1 MQEKFNNKTKYKS
14 IHLSHSEW
22 PIVKLSR
29 NMQSFI
35 EKVSNDSFT
44 KIKGIKN
51 DEQKLIEE
59 LERTRYR
66 EKLRVQ
72 KMPWSVDP
80 EDDYDFWK
88 KVKKQLVSGSGQP
101 IENPENTGKILKS
114 ITDRYANEIASS
126 FKPSSH
132 RFARRVTTFG
142 FARLL
147 NAAHSGRFSGLF
159 RARHSLRDKIRIRGN
174 VDHLRDLAKKGT
186 IIMVPTHFSNLDS
199 VLIGWVIQELGLPPF
214 IYGAGLNLFNI
225 KLFAYFM
232 NSLGAYKVD
241 RRKKNLIYLETLKS
255 YSNLAIQDGCHS
267 LFFPGGTRSRS
278 GAIETELKRGLLGTA
293 IQAQLAN
300 FKNDKDH
307 KIFVVPVVLNYN
319 FVLEAP
325 SLIDQFLKQKGQERY
340 YTENDEYSTSYKI
353 SKFLFKFFT
362 KQSDISVSIGKP
374 MDLFGNYVDNEGHSI
389 GQNGRYI
396 ATKDYFIR
404 DKKFVEDPQRDE
416 EYTRNLSKRIV
427 EEFHKNNEVLPSHL
441 IAYVGF
447 KLLRNK
453 FPDLDLFNFLRLP
466 EDELLLDYGEFS
478 LEIEKIKS
486 VIFEMEKEGN
496 ILISPGLEKNTNELI
511 EQGLNNLGI
520 FHTNLPL
527 VRNEQGD
534 IETESLSLLYFYHN
548 RLRGYNFEEYVS

>member
-1 MQEKFNNKTKYKS
+1 MQEKFNNRTKYKP
-14 IHLSHSEW
+14 IHPSHSEW

-29 NMQSFI
+29 NMQAFI
-35 EKVSNDSFT
+35 DMVSNDSFE
-44 KIKGIKN
+44 KIKEIKN
-51 DEQKLIEE
+51 EEQKLIEE

-66 EKLRVQ
+66 ENLRIK

-80 EDDYDFWK
+80 EDDYEFWQH
-88 KVKKQLVSGSGQP
+88 VKKQLAGSSPQSTEP
-101 IENPENTGKILKS
+101 SANSERILKS
-114 ITDRYANEIASS
+114 ITDRYANEIAST

-159 RARHSLRDKIRIRGN
+159 KARHTLRDKIRIRGS

-199 VLIGWVIQELGLPPF
+199 VLIGWVIQALGLPPF

-255 YSNLAIQDGCHS
+255 YSNLAIQEGCHS

-278 GAIETELKRGLLGTA
+278 GAIETELKRGLLGTS

-362 KQSDISVSIGKP
+362 KQSDISVSVGKP

-389 GQNGRYI
+389 GHNGRYI

-404 DKKFVEDPQRDE
+404 DGKFVDDPQRDE

-466 EDELLLDYGEFS
+466 EDELLLDYGEFAR
-478 LEIEKIKS
+478 EIEKINKI
-486 VIFEMEKEGN
+486 IFELEKEGN
-496 ILISPGLEKNTNELI
+496 ILVSPGLLKPTNELI
-511 EQGLNNLGI
+511 EQGLSNLGI

-527 VRNEQGD
+527 IRNEQGD

-548 RLRGYNFEEYVS
+548 RLRGYNFDDCVS

>member
-1 MQEKFNNKTKYKS
+1 MQDKYNNKTKYTS

-22 PIVKLSR
+22 PIVKLS
-29 NMQSFI
+29 QSMDAFI
-35 EKVSNDSFT
+35 DKVSHDSFQ
-44 KIKGIKN
+44 KIKAIKN
-51 DEQKLIEE
+51 DDQKLIEE

-66 EKLRVQ
+66 EKLRIQ

-80 EDDYDFWK
+80 DDDYEFWND
-88 KVKKQLVSGSGQP
+88 VKKQLVGSV
-101 IENPENTGKILKS
+101 GKTSLSSEKSNRLLRS
-114 ITDRYANEIASS
+114 ITNRYAKEIAST

-132 RFARRVTTFG
+132 RFARRVSTFG

-147 NAAHSGRFSGLF
+147 NAAHSGKFSGLF
-159 RARHSLRDKIRIRGN
+159 RARHTLRDKIRIRGN
-174 VDHLRDLAKKGT
+174 IDHLRDLAKKGT

-199 VLIGWVIQELGLPPF
+199 VLIGWIIQALGLPPF

-255 YSNLAIQDGCHS
+255 YSNLAIQEGAHS

-300 FKNDKDH
+300 FKNNKNH
-307 KIFVVPVVLNYN
+307 KIFIVPVVLNYN

-325 SLIDQFLKQKGQERY
+325 SLIDHFLKQKGQERY
-340 YTENDEYSTSYKI
+340 YAENDEYSTSYKI

-362 KQSDISVSIGKP
+362 KQSDISASIGTP
-374 MDLFGNYVDNEGHSI
+374 MDLFGNYVDNEGRSI
-389 GQNGRYI
+389 GKNNRHI
-396 ATKDYFIR
+396 ATKDYFMR
-404 DKKFVEDPQRDE
+404 DGKFVDDPQRDD
-416 EYTRNLSKRIV
+416 EYTKTLSKRIV
-427 EEFHKNNEVLPSHL
+427 EEFHNNNEVLASHL
-441 IAYVGF
+441 IAHVGF
-447 KLLRNK
+447 KLLRKK
-453 FPDLDLFNFLRLP
+453 FTDLDLFNFLRLP
-466 EDELLLDYGEFS
+466 EDELLLDAGEFS
-478 LEIEKIKS
+478 IAIEKHKK
-486 VIFEMEKEGN
+486 VILE
-496 ILISPGLEKNTNELI
+496 LEKAGRILTSPVINKPAEEII
-511 EQGLNNLGI
+511 EEGLSNLGV

-534 IETESLSLLYFYHN
+534 IETESLSLLYYYHN
-548 RLRGYNFEEYVS
+548 RLKGYNFEEYGI

>member
-1 MQEKFNNKTKYKS
+1 MQDKYNNKTKYKP
-14 IHLSHSEW
+14 ILPSHSEW
-22 PIVKLSR
+22 PIVKLSK
-29 NMQSFI
+29 NMPAFI
-35 EKVSNDSFT
+35 EKVSVDSFE
-44 KIKGIKN
+44 KIKSIKN
-51 DEQKLIEE
+51 EEQKLIEE

-80 EDDYDFWK
+80 DDDYDFWK
-88 KVKKQLVSGSGQP
+88 KVKKQLVSNSGKP
-101 IENPENTGKILKS
+101 NETTKPADKILKS
-114 ITDRYANEIASS
+114 ITDRYANEIAST

-159 RARHSLRDKIRIRGN
+159 KARHTLRDKIRIRGS

-199 VLIGWVIQELGLPPF
+199 VLIGWVIQALGLPPF

-255 YSNLAIQDGCHS
+255 YSDLAIQEGCHS

-278 GAIETELKRGLLGTA
+278 GAIETELKRGLLGTS

-300 FKNDKDH
+300 FKNNKDH

-325 SLIDQFLKQKGQERY
+325 SLIEHFLKQKGQERY

-374 MDLFGNYVDNEGHSI
+374 MDLFGNYVDADGHSI

-396 ATKDYFIR
+396 ATKDYFLR
-404 DKKFVEDPQRDE
+404 DGKFVDDPQRDE

-427 EEFHKNNEVLPSHL
+427 EEFHRNNEVLPSHL
-441 IAYVGF
+441 VAYIGF
-447 KLLRNK
+447 KLLRKK

-466 EDELLLDYGEFS
+466 EDELLLDYGEFTREVEKLVKIIKIIEEEGGILTS
-478 LEIEKIKS
+478 PALNKPATEIIER
-486 VIFEMEKEGN
+486 
-496 ILISPGLEKNTNELI
+496 GLD
-511 EQGLNNLGI
+511 NLGI

-548 RLRGYNFEEYVS
+548 RLRGYNFDEYGG

>member
-1 MQEKFNNKTKYKS
+1 MQDKYNNKTKYKP
-14 IHLSHSEW
+14 ILPSHSEW
-22 PIVKLSR
+22 PIVKLSK
-29 NMQSFI
+29 NMPAFI
-35 EKVSNDSFT
+35 DKVSNDSFE
-44 KIKGIKN
+44 KIKQIKN
-51 DEQKLIEE
+51 DEAKLIEE
-59 LERTRYR
+59 LEKTRYR
-66 EKLRVQ
+66 EKLRIQ

-88 KVKKQLVSGSGQP
+88 KVKKQLVGNSGQTTATTKP
-101 IENPENTGKILKS
+101 TDEILKS
-114 ITDRYANEIASS
+114 ITNRYANEIAST

-132 RFARRVTTFG
+132 RFARRVTNFG

-159 RARHSLRDKIRIRGN
+159 RARHTLRDKIRVRGSIDHIRE
-174 VDHLRDLAKKGT
+174 LSKKGT

-199 VLIGWVIQELGLPPF
+199 VLIGWVIQALGLPPF

-255 YSNLAIQDGCHS
+255 YSDLAIQEGCHS

-278 GAIETELKRGLLGTA
+278 GAIETELKRGLLGTS

-325 SLIDQFLKQKGQERY
+325 SLIDGFLKQKGQERY

-362 KQSDISVSIGKP
+362 KQSDISVSIGTP
-374 MDLFGNYVDNEGHSI
+374 MDLFGNYVDSEGHSI

-396 ATKDYFIR
+396 ATKDYFMTEG
-404 DKKFVEDPQRDE
+404 KFVDDPQRDE
-416 EYTRNLSKRIV
+416 EYTRTLSKRIV

-466 EDELLLDYGEFS
+466 EDELLLDYGEFT
-478 LEIEKIKS
+478 LEIEHIKS
-486 VIFEMEKEGN
+486 AIFEMESEGK
-496 ILISPGLEKNTNELI
+496 ILISPGLNKPTNELI
-511 EQGLNNLGI
+511 QQGLDNLGI

-527 VRNEQGD
+527 IRNEQGD

-548 RLRGYNFEEYVS
+548 RLRGYNFEEYGG

>member
-1 MQEKFNNKTKYKS
+1 MQDKYNNKTKYKPILS
-14 IHLSHSEW
+14 SHSEW
-22 PIVKLSR
+22 PIVKLSK
-29 NMQSFI
+29 NMPAFI
-35 EKVSNDSFT
+35 KKVSVNSFE
-44 KIKGIKN
+44 KIKSIKN
-51 DEQKLIEE
+51 EEQKLIEE

-80 EDDYDFWK
+80 DDDFDFWN
-88 KVKKQLVSGSGQP
+88 KVKKQLASSSGKP
-101 IENPENTGKILKS
+101 NETAKPADEILKS
-114 ITDRYANEIASS
+114 ITNRYANEIAST

-159 RARHSLRDKIRIRGN
+159 KARHTLRDKIRIRGS

-199 VLIGWVIQELGLPPF
+199 VLIGWVIQALGLPPF

-255 YSNLAIQDGCHS
+255 YSDLAIQEGCHS

-278 GAIETELKRGLLGTA
+278 GAIETELKRGLLGTS

-300 FKNDKDH
+300 FKNNKDH

-325 SLIDQFLKQKGQERY
+325 SLIEHFLKQKGQERY

-374 MDLFGNYVDNEGHSI
+374 MDLFGNYVDSDGHSI
-389 GQNGRYI
+389 GQNGHYI
-396 ATKDYFIR
+396 ATKDYFLR
-404 DKKFVEDPQRDE
+404 DGKFVDDPQRDE

-427 EEFHKNNEVLPSHL
+427 EEFHRNNEVLPSHL
-441 IAYVGF
+441 VAYIGF
-447 KLLRNK
+447 ELLRKK

-466 EDELLLDYGEFS
+466 EDELLLDYGEFTREVEKLVKIIKIIEEEGGILTS
-478 LEIEKIKS
+478 PALDKPATEIIEH
-486 VIFEMEKEGN
+486 
-496 ILISPGLEKNTNELI
+496 GLD
-511 EQGLNNLGI
+511 NLGI

-548 RLRGYNFEEYVS
+548 RLRGYNFEEHGG

>member
-1 MQEKFNNKTKYKS
+1 MQEKFNNKTKYKP
-14 IHLSHSEW
+14 ILPSHSEW
-22 PIVKLSR
+22 PIVKLSK
-29 NMQSFI
+29 NMQAFI
-35 EKVSNDSFT
+35 EKVSVDSFE
-44 KIKGIKN
+44 KIKNIKN

-80 EDDYDFWK
+80 EDDYSFWK
-88 KVKKQLVSGSGQP
+88 NVKKQLVRGSGP
-101 IENPENTGKILKS
+101 SEETSESSDIILKS
-114 ITDRYANEIASS
+114 ITDRYATEIASS

-132 RFARRVTTFG
+132 RFARRVITFG

-147 NAAHSGRFSGLF
+147 NTAYAKKFSGLF
-159 RARHSLRDKIRIRGN
+159 RARHTLRDKIRIRGN
-174 VDHLRDLAKKGT
+174 IDHLRGLAKKGT

-255 YSNLAIQDGCHS
+255 YSDLAIQEGCHS

-278 GAIETELKRGLLGTA
+278 GAIETELKRGLLGTS

-300 FKNDKDH
+300 FKNNKNH

-325 SLIDQFLKQKGQERY
+325 SLIDQFLKIKGQERY

-353 SKFLFKFFT
+353 SKFLLKFFT
-362 KQSDISVSIGKP
+362 KQSDISVSVGKP
-374 MDLFGNYVDNEGHSI
+374 MDLFGNYVDDEGRSI
-389 GQNGRYI
+389 GQNGRHI
-396 ATKDYFIR
+396 ATKDYFMHNG
-404 DKKFVEDPQRDE
+404 KFVDDPQRDD

-441 IAYVGF
+441 VAYVGF
-447 KLLRNK
+447 NLLRDK
-453 FPDLDLFNFLRLP
+453 FSDLDLFNFLRLP
-466 EDELLLDYGEFS
+466 EDELLLDYGEFTQKVEEIKKIIFK
-478 LEIEKIKS
+478 LEEEGSILVSPNLYKSSTKIIEH
-486 VIFEMEKEGN
+486 
-496 ILISPGLEKNTNELI
+496 GLE
-511 EQGLNNLGI
+511 NLGI

-527 VRNEQGD
+527 LRNEQGD
-534 IETESLSLLYFYHN
+534 LETQSLSLLYFYHN
-548 RLRGYNFEEYVS
+548 RLRGYNFEEYGS

>member
-1 MQEKFNNKTKYKS
+1 MQDKYNNKTKYTP
-14 IHLSHSEW
+14 ILPSHSEW
-22 PIVKLSR
+22 PIVKLSK
-29 NMQSFI
+29 NMQDFI
-35 EKVSNDSFT
+35 KKVSQDSFD
-44 KIKGIKN
+44 KIKAIKN
-51 DEQKLIEE
+51 GNQELIEE

-80 EDDYDFWK
+80 DDDYDFWK
-88 KVKKQLVSGSGQP
+88 NVKKQLVGSSG
-101 IENPENTGKILKS
+101 TGTESSQNSDRILKS
-114 ITDRYANEIASS
+114 ITDRYANEIAST

-132 RFARRVTTFG
+132 RFARRVTNFG

-159 RARHSLRDKIRIRGN
+159 RARHTLRDKIRIRGS
-174 VDHLRDLAKKGT
+174 VDHMRELSKKGT
-186 IIMVPTHFSNLDS
+186 VIMVPTHFSNLDS
-199 VLIGWVIQELGLPPF
+199 MLIGWVIQALGLPPF

-255 YSNLAIQDGCHS
+255 YSDLAIQDGCHS

-278 GAIETELKRGLLGTA
+278 GAIETELKRGLLSTA

-300 FKNDKDH
+300 FKKGKDQ
-307 KIFVVPVVLNYN
+307 KIYVVPVVFNYN

-325 SLIDQFLKQKGQERY
+325 SLIDGFLKQKGQERY
-340 YTENDEYSTSYKI
+340 YKENDEYSTSYKI

-362 KQSDISVSIGKP
+362 KQSDISVTIGKP
-374 MDLFGNYVDNEGHSI
+374 LDLFGNYVDKDGHSL

-396 ATKDYFIR
+396 ATKDYFLR
-404 DKKFVEDPQRDE
+404 NGEFVDDPQRDGE
-416 EYTRNLSKRIV
+416 FTRNLSKRIV

-441 IAYVGF
+441 VAYVAF
-447 KLLRNK
+447 KLLQKK

-466 EDELLLDYGEFS
+466 EDELLLDHGEFS
-478 LEIEKIKS
+478 LAIDSYKKI
-486 VIFEMEKEGN
+486 IFQFEEEGK
-496 ILISPGLEKNTNELI
+496 ILTSPGLLKPANELI
-511 EQGLNNLGI
+511 EEGLGNLGI
-520 FHTNLPL
+520 FHAKVPL
-527 VRNEQGD
+527 LRNEQGD
-534 IETESLSLLYFYHN
+534 IETESLSILYYYHN
-548 RLRGYNFEEYVS
+548 RLNGYNFEEYVS

>member
-1 MQEKFNNKTKYKS
+1 MQDKYNNKTKYKP
-14 IHLSHSEW
+14 ILPSHSEW
-22 PIVKLSR
+22 PIVKLSK
-29 NMQSFI
+29 NMPAFI
-35 EKVSNDSFT
+35 EKVSVNSFE
-44 KIKGIKN
+44 KIKSIKN
-51 DEQKLIEE
+51 EEQKLIEE

-80 EDDYDFWK
+80 DDDYDFWK
-88 KVKKQLVSGSGQP
+88 KVKKQLVSNSGKP
-101 IENPENTGKILKS
+101 NETTKPADKILKS
-114 ITDRYANEIASS
+114 ITDRYANEIAST

-159 RARHSLRDKIRIRGN
+159 KARHTLRDKIRIRGS

-199 VLIGWVIQELGLPPF
+199 VLIGWVIQALGLPPF

-255 YSNLAIQDGCHS
+255 YSDLAIQEGCHS

-278 GAIETELKRGLLGTA
+278 GAIETELKRGLLGTS

-300 FKNDKDH
+300 FKNNKDH

-325 SLIDQFLKQKGQERY
+325 SLIEHFLKQKGQERY

-374 MDLFGNYVDNEGHSI
+374 MDLFGNYVDVDGHSI

-396 ATKDYFIR
+396 ATKDYFLR
-404 DKKFVEDPQRDE
+404 DGKFVDDPQRDE

-427 EEFHKNNEVLPSHL
+427 EEFHRNNEVLPSHL
-441 IAYVGF
+441 VAYIGF
-447 KLLRNK
+447 KLLRKK

-466 EDELLLDYGEFS
+466 EDELLLDYGEFTREVEKLVKIVKIIEEEGGILTS
-478 LEIEKIKS
+478 PALNKPATEIIER
-486 VIFEMEKEGN
+486 
-496 ILISPGLEKNTNELI
+496 GLD
-511 EQGLNNLGI
+511 NLGI

-548 RLRGYNFEEYVS
+548 RLRGYNFDEYGG

>member
-404 DKKFVEDPQRDE
+404 DEKFVEDPQRDE

>member
-1 MQEKFNNKTKYKS
+1 MQDKYNNKTKYKP
-14 IHLSHSEW
+14 ILPSHSEW

-29 NMQSFI
+29 NMPAFI
-35 EKVSNDSFT
+35 KKVSVNSFE
-44 KIKGIKN
+44 KIKLIKT

-80 EDDYDFWK
+80 DDDHDFWN
-88 KVKKQLVSGSGQP
+88 KVKKQLASSSGKP
-101 IENPENTGKILKS
+101 NETTKPTDEILKS
-114 ITDRYANEIASS
+114 ITNRYANEIAST

-132 RFARRVTTFG
+132 RFARRVTNFG

-159 RARHSLRDKIRIRGN
+159 RARHTLRDKIRIRGSI
-174 VDHLRDLAKKGT
+174 DHIRSLSEKGT
-186 IIMVPTHFSNLDS
+186 LIMVPTHFSNLDS
-199 VLIGWVIQELGLPPF
+199 VLIGWVIQALGLPPF

-255 YSNLAIQDGCHS
+255 YSDLAIQDGCHS

-300 FKNDKDH
+300 FKNNKDQ
-307 KIFVVPVVLNYN
+307 KIFIVPVVLNYN

-325 SLIDQFLKQKGQERY
+325 SLIDRFLKQKGQERY
-340 YTENDEYSTSYKI
+340 YKENDEYSTSYKI

-374 MDLFGNYVDNEGHSI
+374 MDLFGNYVDNDGHSI

-396 ATKDYFIR
+396 ATKDYFLR
-404 DKKFVEDPQRDE
+404 NGKFVDDPQRDE

-427 EEFHKNNEVLPSHL
+427 EEFHRNNEVLPSHL
-441 IAYVGF
+441 VAYVGF
-447 KLLRNK
+447 TLLRKK

-466 EDELLLDYGEFS
+466 EDELLLDYGEFTREVEK
-478 LEIEKIKS
+478 LVKIIKVIEEEGEI
-486 VIFEMEKEGN
+486 
-496 ILISPGLEKNTNELI
+496 LTSPTLAKPATEII
-511 EQGLNNLGI
+511 EQGLSNLGI

-548 RLRGYNFEEYVS
+548 RLRGYNFEEHGE

>member
-14 IHLSHSEW
+14 IHLSHDEW
-22 PIVKLSR
+22 PIYKLSK
-29 NMQSFI
+29 NMQAFI
-35 EKVSNDSFT
+35 EKVSSSSFE
-44 KIKGIKN
+44 KIKAIK
-51 DEQKLIEE
+51 DDDQKLIEE

-88 KVKKQLVSGSGQP
+88 KVKKQLVGSSGQSTDSS
-101 IENPENTGKILKS
+101 ENSDRILKS

-147 NAAHSGRFSGLF
+147 NAAHSGKFSGLF
-159 RARHSLRDKIRIRGN
+159 KARHTLRDKIRVRGDI
-174 VDHLRDLAKKGT
+174 DHLRDLAKKGT
-186 IIMVPTHFSNLDS
+186 IIMVPTHFSNIDS

-225 KLFAYFM
+225 KIFAYFM

-255 YSNLAIQDGCHS
+255 YSDLAIQDGCHS

-278 GAIETELKRGLLGTA
+278 GAIETELKRGLLGTS

-300 FKNDKDH
+300 FKNDKDE

-325 SLIDQFLKQKGQERY
+325 SLIDQFLKIKGQERY

-374 MDLFGNYVDNEGHSI
+374 MDLFGNYVNDEGQSI
-389 GQNGRYI
+389 GQNGRHI
-396 ATKDYFIR
+396 ATRDYFMYNG
-404 DKKFVEDPQRDE
+404 KFVDDQQRDE

-447 KLLRNK
+447 NILRNK
-453 FPDLDLFNFLRLP
+453 FSDLDLFNFLRLP
-466 EDELLLDYGEFS
+466 EDELLIDFGEFTQKVE
-478 LEIEKIKS
+478 EIKTI
-486 VIFEMEKEGN
+486 IFELEKEGN
-496 ILISPGLEKNTNELI
+496 ILVSPGLYKSSAEII
-511 EQGLNNLGI
+511 EHGLNNLGI

-527 VRNEQGD
+527 IRNDQGD
-534 IETESLSLLYFYHN
+534 IETQSLSLLYFYHN
-548 RLRGYNFEEYVS
+548 RLRGYNFEEYAS

>member
-29 NMQSFI
+29 NMQAFI
-35 EKVSNDSFT
+35 EKVSNDSFK
-44 KIKGIKN
+44 KIKEIKN

-59 LERTRYR
+59 LEKTRYR
-66 EKLRVQ
+66 EKLRIQ

-88 KVKKQLVSGSGQP
+88 KVKKQLVGGAGQA
-101 IENPENTGKILKS
+101 IENSDQILKS
-114 ITDRYANEIASS
+114 ITNRYANEIASS

-159 RARHSLRDKIRIRGN
+159 RARRTLRDKIRIRGN
-174 VDHLRDLAKKGT
+174 VNHLRDLAKRGT

-255 YSNLAIQDGCHS
+255 YSDLAIQDGCHS

-278 GAIETELKRGLLGTA
+278 GAIETELKRGLLGTS

-300 FKNDKDH
+300 FKNGKDQ
-307 KIFVVPVVLNYN
+307 KVFVVPVVLNYN

-325 SLIDQFLKQKGQERY
+325 SLIDQFLKIKGQERY

-374 MDLFGNYVDNEGHSI
+374 MDLFGNYVDHEGHSL
-389 GQNGRYI
+389 GKNGRYI
-396 ATKDYFIR
+396 ATKDYFMYNG
-404 DKKFVEDPQRDE
+404 KFVDDPQRDE

-466 EDELLLDYGEFS
+466 EDELLLDYGEFT
-478 LEIEKIKS
+478 LEIEKIKKI
-486 VIFEMEKEGN
+486 IFEFQEAGN
-496 ILISPGLEKNTNELI
+496 ILISPGLYKSTSDLI
-511 EQGLNNLGI
+511 EQGLENLGI

-527 VRNEQGD
+527 IRNDQGD

-548 RLRGYNFEEYVS
+548 RLNGYNFEDYVS

>member
-1 MQEKFNNKTKYKS
+1 MQDKFNNKTKYKP
-14 IHLSHSEW
+14 ILPTHKEW
-22 PIVKLSR
+22 PVVKLSK
-29 NMQSFI
+29 NMGAFI
-35 EKVSNDSFT
+35 ERVAQNSFQNV
-44 KIKGIKN
+44 KLIKPS
-51 DEQKLIEE
+51 EAALIEE

-66 EKLRVQ
+66 ENLRIK

-80 EDDYDFWK
+80 EDDYEFWQH
-88 KVKKQLVSGSGQP
+88 VKKQLVKCAAH
-101 IENPENTGKILKS
+101 PEEAAEIADTTLKE
-114 ITDRYANEIASS
+114 ITHRYASEIAST

-159 RARHSLRDKIRIRGN
+159 RARHTLRDKIRVRG
-174 VDHLRDLAKKGT
+174 DIDLLRSLAKKGT

-241 RRKKNLIYLETLKS
+241 RRKKNLPYLETLKS
-255 YSNLAIQDGCHS
+255 YSNLAIQEGCHS

-278 GAIETELKRGLLGTA
+278 GAIENELKRGLLGTA
-293 IQAQLAN
+293 IKAQLAN
-300 FKNDKDH
+300 FKNNKDQ

-353 SKFLFKFFT
+353 TKFLIKFFT

-374 MDLFGNYVDNEGHSI
+374 MDLFGNYIDAEGHSI
-389 GQNGRYI
+389 GHNNRYI
-396 ATKDYFIR
+396 ATKDYFMR
-404 DKKFVEDPQRDE
+404 NGEFVEDAQRDE

-427 EEFHKNNEVLPSHL
+427 EEFHWNNEVLPSHL
-441 IAYVGF
+441 VAYVGF
-447 KLLRNK
+447 RLLRKK

-466 EDELLLDYGEFS
+466 EDELLVDYGEFS
-478 LEIEKIKS
+478 VEVERLKTIILKMEENGKI
-486 VIFEMEKEGN
+486 
-496 ILISPGLEKNTNELI
+496 LTSPGIHKPVAELI
-511 EQGLNNLGI
+511 DQGVNNLGL
-520 FHTNLPL
+520 FHAKLPL
-527 VRNEQGD
+527 IRNEQGD
-534 IETESLSLLYFYHN
+534 IETESLRLLYFYHN
-548 RLRGYNFEEYVS
+548 RMRGYNFEDYES

>member
-1 MQEKFNNKTKYKS
+1 MQDKYNNKTKYEP
-14 IHLSHSEW
+14 ILPSHSEW

-29 NMQSFI
+29 NMKAFV
-35 EKVSNDSFT
+35 EKVSADSFQ
-44 KIKGIKN
+44 KIKLIKN
-51 DEQKLIEE
+51 DNQKLIEE

-66 EKLRVQ
+66 EKLRIQ

-80 EDDYDFWK
+80 EDDHEFWK
-88 KVKKQLVSGSGQP
+88 NVKKQLVESSNQAEYAS
-101 IENPENTGKILKS
+101 INSDEILKS
-114 ITDRYANEIASS
+114 ITNRYANEIAST

-132 RFARRVTTFG
+132 RFARRVTNFG

-159 RARHSLRDKIRIRGN
+159 RARHTLRDKIRIRGN
-174 VDHLRDLAKKGT
+174 IDHIRGLSKKGT
-186 IIMVPTHFSNLDS
+186 LIMVPTHFSNLDS
-199 VLIGWVIQELGLPPF
+199 VLIGWVIQALGLPPF

-255 YSNLAIQDGCHS
+255 YSDLAIQEGCHS
-267 LFFPGGTRSRS
+267 LFFPGGTRSKS

-300 FKNDKDH
+300 FKNKKDH
-307 KIFVVPVVLNYN
+307 KIFIVPVVLNYN

-325 SLIDQFLKQKGQERY
+325 SLIDGFLKQKGRERY

-374 MDLFGNYVDNEGHSI
+374 MDLFGNYVDHEGHSI
-389 GQNGRYI
+389 GQNGRHI
-396 ATKDYFIR
+396 ATKDYFMR
-404 DKKFVEDPQRDE
+404 NGSFADDPQRND
-416 EYTRNLSKRIV
+416 EYTRTLSKKIV
-427 EEFHKNNEVLPSHL
+427 EEFHRNNEVLPSHL

-478 LEIEKIKS
+478 IEIEKYKK
-486 VIFEMEKEGN
+486 VIFKFEKEGN
-496 ILISPGLEKNTNELI
+496 ILTSPGLAKPTQELI
-511 EQGLNNLGI
+511 EQGLSNLGI

-527 VRNEQGD
+527 IRNQQGD
-534 IETESLSLLYFYHN
+534 IETKSLRLLYFYHN
-548 RLRGYNFEEYVS
+548 RLRGYNFEEHVS

>member
-1 MQEKFNNKTKYKS
+1 MQDKYNNKTKYKP
-14 IHLSHSEW
+14 ILPSHSEW
-22 PIVKLSR
+22 PIVKLSK
-29 NMQSFI
+29 NMPAFI
-35 EKVSNDSFT
+35 DKVSNDSFE
-44 KIKGIKN
+44 KIKQIKN
-51 DEQKLIEE
+51 DEAKLIEE
-59 LERTRYR
+59 LEKTRYR
-66 EKLRVQ
+66 EKLRIQ

-88 KVKKQLVSGSGQP
+88 KVKKQLVGNSGQTTATTKP
-101 IENPENTGKILKS
+101 TDEILKS
-114 ITDRYANEIASS
+114 ITNRYANEIAST

-132 RFARRVTTFG
+132 RFARRVTNFG

-159 RARHSLRDKIRIRGN
+159 RARHTLRDKIRVRGSIDHIRE
-174 VDHLRDLAKKGT
+174 LSKKGT

-199 VLIGWVIQELGLPPF
+199 VLIGWVIQALGLPPF

-255 YSNLAIQDGCHS
+255 YSDLAIQEGCHS

-278 GAIETELKRGLLGTA
+278 GAIETELKRGLLGTS

-325 SLIDQFLKQKGQERY
+325 SLIDGFLKQKGQERY

-362 KQSDISVSIGKP
+362 KQSDISVSIGTP
-374 MDLFGNYVDNEGHSI
+374 MDLFGNYVDSEGHSI

-396 ATKDYFIR
+396 ATKDYFM
-404 DKKFVEDPQRDE
+404 KEGKFVDDPQRDE
-416 EYTRNLSKRIV
+416 EYTRTLSKRIV

-466 EDELLLDYGEFS
+466 EDELLLDYGEFT
-478 LEIEKIKS
+478 LEIEHIKS
-486 VIFEMEKEGN
+486 AIFEMESEGK
-496 ILISPGLEKNTNELI
+496 ILISPGLNKPTNELI
-511 EQGLNNLGI
+511 QQGLDNLGI

-527 VRNEQGD
+527 IRNEQGD

-548 RLRGYNFEEYVS
+548 RLRGYNFEEYGG

>member
-1 MQEKFNNKTKYKS
+1 MQDKYNNKTKYKP
-14 IHLSHSEW
+14 ILPSHSEW
-22 PIVKLSR
+22 PIVKLSK
-29 NMQSFI
+29 NMPAFVD
-35 EKVSNDSFT
+35 KVSNDSFE
-44 KIKGIKN
+44 KIKDIKN
-51 DEQKLIEE
+51 DEPKLIEE
-59 LERTRYR
+59 LEKTRYR
-66 EKLRVQ
+66 EKLRIQ

-88 KVKKQLVSGSGQP
+88 KVKKQLVGTSGQTTEATKP
-101 IENPENTGKILKS
+101 TDEILKS
-114 ITDRYANEIASS
+114 ITNRYANEIAST

-132 RFARRVTTFG
+132 RFARRVTNFG

-159 RARHSLRDKIRIRGN
+159 RARHTLRDKIRVRGSIDHIRE
-174 VDHLRDLAKKGT
+174 LSKKGT

-225 KLFAYFM
+225 KIFAYFM

-255 YSNLAIQDGCHS
+255 YSDLAIQEGCHS

-278 GAIETELKRGLLGTA
+278 GAIETELKRGLLGTS

-325 SLIDQFLKQKGQERY
+325 SLIDNFLKQKGQERY

-362 KQSDISVSIGKP
+362 KQSDISVSIGTP
-374 MDLFGNYVDNEGHSI
+374 MDLFGNYVDTEGHSI

-396 ATKDYFIR
+396 ATKDYFM
-404 DKKFVEDPQRDE
+404 KEGKFVDDPQRDE
-416 EYTRNLSKRIV
+416 EYTRTLSKRIV

-466 EDELLLDYGEFS
+466 EDELLLDYGEFT
-478 LEIEKIKS
+478 LEIDRIKS
-486 VIFEMEKEGN
+486 AIIEMEADGN
-496 ILISPGLEKNTNELI
+496 ILISPGLNKPTNELI
-511 EQGLNNLGI
+511 QQGLDNLGI

-527 VRNEQGD
+527 IRNDQGD

-548 RLRGYNFEEYVS
+548 RLRGYNFEEYGG

>member
-1 MQEKFNNKTKYKS
+1 MQDKYNNKTKYKP
-14 IHLSHSEW
+14 ILPSHDEW
-22 PIVKLSR
+22 PIVKLSK
-29 NMQSFI
+29 NMQRFI
-35 EKVSNDSFT
+35 QKVSNDSFE
-44 KIKGIKN
+44 KIKKVKN
-51 DEQKLIEE
+51 SDQKLIEE

-80 EDDYDFWK
+80 EDDYEFWK
-88 KVKKQLVSGSGQP
+88 NIKKQLVGSSG
-101 IENPENTGKILKS
+101 NTSESSKNSDRILKS
-114 ITDRYANEIASS
+114 ITDRYATEIAST

-132 RFARRVTTFG
+132 RFARRVTNFG

-159 RARHSLRDKIRIRGN
+159 RARHTLRDKIRIRGS
-174 VDHLRDLAKKGT
+174 VDHIRELSKKGT
-186 IIMVPTHFSNLDS
+186 VIMVPTHFSNLDS
-199 VLIGWVIQELGLPPF
+199 MLIGWVIQELGLPPF

-255 YSNLAIQDGCHS
+255 YSDLAIQEGCHS

-278 GAIETELKRGLLGTA
+278 GAIETELKRGLLSTA

-300 FKNDKDH
+300 FKNNKDQ
-307 KIFVVPVVLNYN
+307 KIYVVPVVFNYN

-325 SLIDQFLKQKGQERY
+325 SLIDHFLKQKGQERY

-374 MDLFGNYVDNEGHSI
+374 MDLFGNYVDDEGHSI

-396 ATKDYFIR
+396 ATKDYFIK
-404 DKKFVEDPQRDE
+404 DGKFLDDSQRDD
-416 EYTRNLSKRIV
+416 EYTRTLSKRIV
-427 EEFHKNNEVLPSHL
+427 DEFHRNNEVLPSHL

-447 KLLRNK
+447 KLLRKK

-466 EDELLLDYGEFS
+466 EDELLLDFGEFS
-478 LEIEKIKS
+478 IEIEKYKK
-486 VIFEMEKEGN
+486 VIFQFEEEGN
-496 ILISPGLEKNTNELI
+496 ILTSPGLLKPADEII
-511 EQGLNNLGI
+511 EEGLGNLGI

-527 VRNEQGD
+527 LRNEQGD

-548 RLRGYNFEEYVS
+548 RLNGYNFEEYVG

>member
-1 MQEKFNNKTKYKS
+1 MQEKFNNKTKYEP
-14 IHLSHSEW
+14 ILPSHSEW
-22 PIVKLSR
+22 PIVKLSK
-29 NMQSFI
+29 NMPAFIKKVANESFG
-35 EKVSNDSFT
+35 
-44 KIKGIKN
+44 KIKEIKN

-66 EKLRVQ
+66 ENLRIQ

-80 EDDYDFWK
+80 EDDYEFWK
-88 KVKKQLVSGSGQP
+88 NVKKQLVGSGGQLN
-101 IENPENTGKILKS
+101 ETPENSDQILKS
-114 ITDRYANEIASS
+114 ITNRYAAEIAST
-126 FKPSSH
+126 FKPSYH
-132 RFARRVTTFG
+132 KFMRRLTNFG

-159 RARHSLRDKIRIRGN
+159 RARHTLRDKIRIRGS
-174 VDHLRDLAKKGT
+174 VDQLRNLSKKGT

-199 VLIGWVIQELGLPPF
+199 VLIGWIIQALGLPPF

-300 FKNDKDH
+300 FKKDKDH

-325 SLIDQFLKQKGQERY
+325 SLIDQFLKIKGQERY
-340 YTENDEYSTSYKI
+340 YRENDEYSTSYKI

-374 MDLFGNYVDNEGHSI
+374 MDLFGNYVDADGHSI
-389 GQNGRYI
+389 GQNGLYI
-396 ATKDYFIR
+396 ATKDYFMHHG
-404 DKKFVEDPQRDE
+404 KFVDDAQRDE
-416 EYTRNLSKRIV
+416 EYSRTLSKRIV
-427 EEFHKNNEVLPSHL
+427 EEFYINNEVLPSNL

-466 EDELLLDYGEFS
+466 EDELLLDYGEFTR
-478 LEIEKIKS
+478 EIEKINKI
-486 VIFEMEKEGN
+486 IFTLEKDN
-496 ILISPGLEKNTNELI
+496 KILISPGLYKPTNELI
-511 EQGLNNLGI
+511 EQGLTNLGI
-520 FHTNLPL
+520 FHTKLPL
-527 VRNEQGD
+527 IRNEQGD

-548 RLRGYNFEEYVS
+548 RLTGYNFKEHVS

>member
-1 MQEKFNNKTKYKS
+1 MQENFNNKTKYKP
-14 IHLSHSEW
+14 IHPSHSEW
-22 PIVKLSR
+22 PIVKLSK
-29 NMQSFI
+29 NMRSFI
-35 EKVSNDSFT
+35 ERVSEDSFN
-44 KIKGIKN
+44 KIKNIKN
-51 DEQKLIEE
+51 DENKLIEE

-66 EKLRVQ
+66 EKLRIQ

-88 KVKKQLVSGSGQP
+88 KVKRQLVRGSGQSDDTA
-101 IENPENTGKILKS
+101 ESSGNILKA

-159 RARHSLRDKIRIRGN
+159 RARHTLRDKIRIRGN

-241 RRKKNLIYLETLKS
+241 RRKKNMIYLETLKS
-255 YSNLAIQDGCHS
+255 YSDLAIQDGCHS

-278 GAIETELKRGLLGTA
+278 GAIETELKRGLLGTS

-319 FVLEAP
+319 FVREAP
-325 SLIDQFLKQKGQERY
+325 SLIDQFLKIKGQERY

-389 GQNGRYI
+389 GQSGRYI
-396 ATKDYFIR
+396 ATKDYFMYNG
-404 DKKFVEDPQRDE
+404 KFVDDQQRDE
-416 EYTRNLSKRIV
+416 EYTRNLSKRVV

-441 IAYVGF
+441 VAYVGF

-453 FPDLDLFNFLRLP
+453 FSDLDLFNFLRLP

-478 LEIEKIKS
+478 REIEKIKK
-486 VIFEMEKEGN
+486 VIFEFEEEGN
-496 ILISPGLEKNTNELI
+496 ILISPGLYKSTKDLI
-511 EQGLNNLGI
+511 DQGLGNLGI
-520 FHTNLPL
+520 FHAKLPL
-527 VRNEQGD
+527 IRNEQGD

-548 RLRGYNFEEYVS
+548 RLRGYNFEDYVS

>member
-1 MQEKFNNKTKYKS
+1 MQEKFNNKTKYKP
-14 IHLSHSEW
+14 IIPSHSEW

-29 NMQSFI
+29 NMQAFI
-35 EKVSNDSFT
+35 EKVSTDSFK
-44 KIKGIKN
+44 KIKNIKN
-51 DEQKLIEE
+51 EEQKLIEE

-66 EKLRVQ
+66 EKLRIQ

-88 KVKKQLVSGSGQP
+88 GVKNQLVGGSNQSTETS
-101 IENPENTGKILKS
+101 ENSEAILKS
-114 ITDRYANEIASS
+114 ITSRYANEIASS

-147 NAAHSGRFSGLF
+147 NAAHSGKFSGLF

-199 VLIGWVIQELGLPPF
+199 VLIGWIIQELGLPPF

-241 RRKKNLIYLETLKS
+241 RRKKNMIYLETLKS
-255 YSNLAIQDGCHS
+255 YSDLAIQEGCHS

-278 GAIETELKRGLLGTA
+278 GAIETELKRGLLGTS

-300 FKNDKDH
+300 FKNNKDQ

-325 SLIDQFLKQKGQERY
+325 SLIDQFLKIKGQERY

-374 MDLFGNYVDNEGHSI
+374 IDLFGNYVDYEGHSI

-396 ATKDYFIR
+396 ATKDYFMYNG
-404 DKKFVEDPQRDE
+404 KFVEDPQRDE

-453 FPDLDLFNFLRLP
+453 FTDLDLFNFLRLP
-466 EDELLLDYGEFS
+466 EDELLLDYGEFTR
-478 LEIEKIKS
+478 EIEKIKKI
-486 VIFEMEKEGN
+486 IFDLEKEGN
-496 ILISPGLEKNTNELI
+496 ILISPGLYKSTPELI
-511 EQGLNNLGI
+511 EQGLSNLGI
-520 FHTNLPL
+520 FHAKLPL
-527 VRNEQGD
+527 IRNGQGD
-534 IETESLSLLYFYHN
+534 IETESLNLLYFYHN
-548 RLRGYNFEEYVS
+548 RLRGYNFEDHVS